1 MIAVDFIRYKL
12 LLVRV
17 GVKHIAKGFIL
28 GYYNRTKLIH
38 NLYTYYR

>member
-38 NLYTYYR
+38 N